1 MEVNIEFQICGLV
14 LGLLVMYLFYTK
26 NNVLK
31 LMNQR
36 VYSALLI
43 SVMINL
49 ILDIQS
55 VVVIFYREQLPA
67 WYVLVACKLYLISLI
82 HIGNFVLTYVYS

>member
-14 LGLLVMYLFYTK
+14 LVLLVMYLFYTK

-43 SVMINL
+43 VVMINL

-55 VVVIFYREQLPA
+55 VVAISYREQLPA
-67 WYVLVACKLYLISLI
+67 WYVLVAC
-82 HIGNFVLTYVYS
+82 

>member
-14 LGLLVMYLFYTK
+14 LVLLVMYLFYTK

-55 VVVIFYREQLPA
+55 VVAISYREQLPA
-67 WYVLVACKLYLISLI
+67 WYVLVAC
-82 HIGNFVLTYVYS
+82 